1 MRTCRDPCVIAEPA
15 VRLAAEEPRAALVPD
30 SLAIMATKVVEVR
43 ECDRC
48 GQEPARQWTITGP
61 EGTVREI
68 DLCDRHGAPVANAF
82 ALAKPVVKRR
92 SRPVGTQH
100 ARRPAVDPA
109 PAPAQ
114 PEPQWR

>member
-1 MRTCRDPCVIAEPA
+1 MLNLPFGSRSRILLPSWCS
-15 VRLAAEEPRAALVPD
+15 D
-30 SLAIMATKVVEVR
+30 SLAIMAKKVVEVR

-48 GQEPARQWTITGP
+48 GQEPARQWTIAGP
-61 EGTVREI
+61 EGTEREI

-82 ALAKPVVKRR
+82 ALAKPLIRR
-92 SRPVGTQH
+92 SSRSGRTEH
-100 ARRPAVDPA
+100 ARRPAVDLA

>member
-1 MRTCRDPCVIAEPA
+1 LVNLPFGSR
-15 VRLAAEEPRAALVPD
+15 PRSLVPRWYSD
-30 SLAIMATKVVEVR
+30 SLAIVAKKVVEVR

-82 ALAKPVVKRR
+82 ALARPVMKRR
-92 SRPVGTQH
+92 SRPGGAQH
-100 ARRPAVDPA
+100 ARRPAVDLA
-109 PAPAQ
+109 TAPAQ
-114 PEPQWR
+114 PEPLWR